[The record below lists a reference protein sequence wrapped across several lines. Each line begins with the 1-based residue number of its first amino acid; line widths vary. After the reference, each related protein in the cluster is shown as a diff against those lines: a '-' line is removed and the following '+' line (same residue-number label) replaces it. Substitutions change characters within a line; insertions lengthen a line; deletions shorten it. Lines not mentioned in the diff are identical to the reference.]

1 MTGTNDESPPKGG
14 SEDLNAT
21 GWWLLVAYA
30 VSGAAALVYEVAW
43 MRELGSTL
51 GATAYAPA
59 TMLTAF
65 MMGLGIGSLLGGW
78 LAKLSKSPL
87 RNAARAELAIAG
99 FSAIALLGIVYLPG
113 WLYDAL
119 SRSRV
124 SAGMFFALQFIVS
137 FAVML
142 LPTVAMGLTFPLVME
157 SASRTGA
164 AGRWASRLYT
174 SNTLGAILG
183 SLAAGFVLIP
193 AFGSKGALVF
203 AAVLSATAAWVF
215 AQMATITE
223 RAPAFWTTPEP
234 FAAIAALALL
244 VALPAPPPAPISLTL
259 LGRHPST
266 AALKQSVRDVS
277 VVFDKESVYSRVTVL
292 KYPDGT
298 VSLRNGALIEGSNSV
313 TDKRTTAVLAGIA
326 LMSASATDTALV
338 IGLGTGSTSGSLL
351 SLNVGHVTT
360 VEINPAISGAS
371 KQFVGDL
378 LSSSPQWSLVLDD
391 ARSRILTSKETYDVI
406 TSEPSWPLSA
416 SVAPLFTREFMRA
429 AKSRLKPG
437 GAFSQWLPDYML
449 GPEDVKMMYKT
460 ARQVFPRVD
469 VWTVN
474 YSDGTPGELV
484 LVGFNEPAA
493 PSQAEIG
500 KRISAA
506 MKAFG
511 YENAF
516 SAHADPAGLERAV
529 DDPSIP
535 LNTDDHALL
544 EYRVVWNF
552 LASHNAKLPE
562 R

>member
-164 AGRWASRLYT
+164 AGRWASRLCT